1 MWTPKK
7 LLNYWNRLQH
17 SLWFVPVICTLGGVF
32 VAVSMLWID
41 SSLKRSWED
50 SFWLETTTNGAQTVL
65 STIAG
70 GMITVA
76 GVVLSME
83 MVTLSI
89 TSSQFG
95 SRVLRS
101 RLGDRT
107 TQWTIGAFMGT
118 AVYSLVVLKMVR
130 KLGEDNFFIPHLSVM
145 AAILFALGSLMILLY
160 FIHHVAMIAQAPE
173 IVASLATDLRHSM
186 ERIFPDMI
194 GDPPPKEN
202 SHEREVTDQEW
213 KALKDGI
220 TIESTREGYIQGI
233 EGDDLIALATR
244 HDLIIELPK
253 RPGDFLS
260 YGETLA
266 KVAARGQI
274 DEAQV
279 IHAINDAFYIGNNRT
294 PWQDVNC
301 SVHELSQMGVRA
313 LSPGIND
320 PYTAVNCIDRL
331 SSALAQLAQRKM
343 PAPNRFDHDGHL
355 RLIADCQNFSS
366 VMHAAFDQM
375 RSYAISSAA
384 VSQRMMEGYQRIAN
398 AVTHEDHAEDVQ
410 RQARLTM
417 EGALEQK
424 HHPADVRIIQE
435 QYERLI
441 KQLEP
446 LLDKKKDEDFKA
458 DQKPADQESEKEGEA
473 SGEVIG

>member
-1 MWTPKK
+1 MLSPKK
-7 LLNYWNRLQH
+7 LLNYWDRLQH
-17 SLWFVPVICTLGGVF
+17 SLWFVPVLCTLGGVL
-32 VAVSMLWID
+32 VAIAMLGID
-41 SSLKRSWED
+41 YSLKRSWED
-50 SFWLETTTNGAQTVL
+50 IFWLETTTNGAQTVL

-145 AAILFALGSLMILLY
+145 AAIIFALGSLMILLY

-173 IVASLATDLRHSM
+173 IVASLAADLRHSM
-186 ERIFPDMI
+186 ERIFPDEI
-194 GDPPPKEN
+194 GDPPPKQN

-213 KALKDGI
+213 KALENGV
-220 TIESTREGYIQGI
+220 TIRSNREGYIQGI
-233 EGDDLIALATR
+233 EGDDLITLAVR
-244 HDLIIELPK
+244 HNLIIELPK

-260 YGETLA
+260 RGEPLA
-266 KVAARGQI
+266 RVAVGEQV
-274 DEAQV
+274 DENALSR
-279 IHAINDAFYIGNNRT
+279 AINNAFFIGNNRT

-331 SSALAQLAQRKM
+331 SSALAQLAQRQM
-343 PAPNRFDHDGHL
+343 PAANRFDHDGHL
-355 RLIADCQNFSS
+355 RLIVDRQTFTS

-375 RSYAISSAA
+375 RSYAVSSAA
-384 VSQRMMEGYQRIAN
+384 VSQRLMEGYQRIAD
-398 AVTHEDHAEDVQ
+398 AVSHGDHAADVLH
-410 RQARLTM
+410 QARLTM
-417 EGALEQK
+417 EGALEQP
-424 HHPADVRIIQE
+424 HHPADLKIIQE
-435 QYERLI
+435 QYERLTH
-441 KQLEP
+441 QLEP
-446 LLDKKKDEDFKA
+446 LLEKKKESQPDQDPIDE
-458 DQKPADQESEKEGEA
+458 ESDEEGEA

>member
-1 MWTPKK
+1 MWSLKK

-17 SLWFVPVICTLGGVF
+17 SLWFVPVLCTLGGVL
-32 VAVSMLWID
+32 VAIAMLWID
-41 SSLKRSWED
+41 HSLKRSWED
-50 SFWLETTTNGAQTVL
+50 VFWLETTTNGAQTVL

-173 IVASLATDLRHSM
+173 IVASLADDLRHSM
-186 ERIFPDMI
+186 ERIFPDKI
-194 GDPPPKEN
+194 GDPPPKVN
-202 SHEREVTDQEW
+202 SHQREVTDEEW
-213 KALKDGI
+213 KALKEGI
-220 TIESTREGYIQGI
+220 AIASSREGYIQGI
-233 EGDDLIALATR
+233 EGDDLISLAVQ

-260 YGETLA
+260 RGETLA
-266 KVAARGQI
+266 RVAALSQI
-274 DEAQV
+274 DETKV
-279 IHAINDAFYIGNNRT
+279 IQAINEAFLIGNNRT

-331 SSALAQLAQRKM
+331 SSAMAQLAQRKM
-343 PAPNRFDHDGHL
+343 PAANRFDHEGHL
-355 RLIADCQNFSS
+355 RLIVDRQTFSS

-375 RSYAISSAA
+375 RSYSVGSVA
-384 VSQRMMEGYQRIAN
+384 VSQRLMEGYQRIAN
-398 AVTHEDHAEDVQ
+398 AVTDEDHADDVLH
-410 RQARLTM
+410 QARLTM
-417 EGALEQK
+417 EGTLEQP
-424 HHPADVRIIQE
+424 HHPADLKIIQE
-435 QYERLI
+435 QYVRLAE
-441 KQLEP
+441 KLEP
-446 LLDKKKDEDFKA
+446 LLEKKKENQTDEDKV
-458 DQKPADQESEKEGEA
+458 DEESNEEGEA

>member
-1 MWTPKK
+1 MLSLKK
-7 LLNYWNRLQH
+7 LINYWNRLQH
-17 SLWFVPVICTLGGVF
+17 SLWFVPVLCTLGGV
-32 VAVSMLWID
+32 VGAVLMLWID
-41 SSLKRSWED
+41 HSLKRSWED
-50 SFWLETTTNGAQTVL
+50 FFWLETTTNGAQTVL

-186 ERIFPDMI
+186 ERIFPDKI

-202 SHEREVTDQEW
+202 SHEREVTEEEW
-213 KALKDGI
+213 NALKEGV
-220 TIESTREGYIQGI
+220 TVQSTREGYIQGI
-233 EGDDLIALATR
+233 EGDDLIALATQLN
-244 HDLIIELPK
+244 LIIELPK

-260 YGETLA
+260 RGETLA
-266 KVAARGQI
+266 RVAALDQI
-274 DEAQV
+274 DENEVAR
-279 IHAINDAFYIGNNRT
+279 AINETFFIGNNRT

-331 SSALAQLAQRKM
+331 SSALAQLAQRQM
-343 PAPNRFDHDGHL
+343 PAANRFDHDGHL
-355 RLIADCQNFSS
+355 RLIVDRQTFSS

-384 VSQRMMEGYQRIAN
+384 VSQRLMEGYQRIAD
-398 AVTHEDHAEDVQ
+398 AVTHETHAEDVLH
-410 RQARLTM
+410 QARLTM
-417 EGALEQK
+417 EGALEQP
-424 HHPADVRIIQE
+424 HHPADLKIIQE
-435 QYERLI
+435 QYERLN
-441 KQLEP
+441 KKLEP
-446 LLDKKKDEDFKA
+446 LLEKKEEAPPSDQNPVDDESD
-458 DQKPADQESEKEGEA
+458 EEGEA

>member
-1 MWTPKK
+1 MLSLKK

-17 SLWFVPVICTLGGVF
+17 SLWFVPVLCTVGGVL
-32 VAVSMLWID
+32 VAITMLWID
-41 SSLKRSWED
+41 YSLKRSWED
-50 SFWLETTTNGAQTVL
+50 FFWLQTTTNGAQTVL

-107 TQWTIGAFMGT
+107 TQWTIGAFMGN

-130 KLGEDNFFIPHLSVM
+130 KIGEEDFFIPHLSVM

-173 IVASLATDLRHSM
+173 IVASLASDLRHSM
-186 ERIFPDMI
+186 ERIFPDKI

-202 SHEREVTDQEW
+202 SHEREVTDEEW
-213 KALKDGI
+213 EALKNGI
-220 TIESTREGYIQGI
+220 TIEATSEGYIQGI
-233 EGDDLIALATR
+233 EGDDLISLASR
-244 HDLIIELPK
+244 HNLIIELPK

-260 YGETLA
+260 LGETLA
-266 KVAARGQI
+266 RVAALDQL
-274 DEAQV
+274 DEGAV
-279 IHAINDAFYIGNNRT
+279 AKAINEAFYIGNNRT

-320 PYTAVNCIDRL
+320 PYTAVNCVDRL
-331 SSALAQLAQRKM
+331 SSALAQLAQRQM
-343 PAPNRFDHDGHL
+343 PAANRFDHDGHL
-355 RLIADCQNFSS
+355 RLIVDCQTFSS

-375 RSYAISSAA
+375 RSYAVGSVA
-384 VSQRMMEGYQRIAN
+384 VSQRLMEGYQRIAD
-398 AVTHEDHAEDVQ
+398 AISRDDYAKDVLH
-410 RQARLTM
+410 QARLTM
-417 EGALEQK
+417 EGALEQP
-424 HHPADVRIIQE
+424 HHPADLRIIQE
-435 QYERLI
+435 QYERLA
-441 KQLEP
+441 KQMEP
-446 LLDKKKDEDFKA
+446 LLEKKKEDEKDLNPV
-458 DQKPADQESEKEGEA
+458 DEESDEEGEA

>member
-1 MWTPKK
+1 MLSLKK

-17 SLWFVPVICTLGGVF
+17 SLWFVPVLCTVGGVL
-32 VAVSMLWID
+32 VAIAMLWLD
-41 SSLKRSWED
+41 YSWKRSWED
-50 SFWLETTTNGAQTVL
+50 FFWLETTTNGAQTVL

-173 IVASLATDLRHSM
+173 IVASLAADLRHSM
-186 ERIFPDMI
+186 ERIFPDKI
-194 GDPPPKEN
+194 GDPPPKVN
-202 SHEREVTDQEW
+202 SHEREVTEEEW
-213 KALKDGI
+213 NALKEGV
-220 TIESTREGYIQGI
+220 TIESTSEGYIQGI
-233 EGDDLIALATR
+233 EGDDLIALAVR
-244 HDLIIELPK
+244 HNLIIELPK

-266 KVAARGQI
+266 RVAALEQI
-274 DEAQV
+274 DETKVARS
-279 IHAINDAFYIGNNRT
+279 INEAFLIGNNRT

-331 SSALAQLAQRKM
+331 SSAMAQLAQRHM
-343 PAPNRFDHDGHL
+343 PAANRFDHDGHL
-355 RLIADCQNFSS
+355 RLIVDCQTFSS

-375 RSYAISSAA
+375 RSYAVSSAA
-384 VSQRMMEGYQRIAN
+384 VSQRLMEGYRRIAD
-398 AVTHEDHAEDVQ
+398 AVTQATDAEDVLH
-410 RQARLTM
+410 QARLTM
-417 EGALEQK
+417 EGALEK
-424 HHPADVRIIQE
+424 PHHPADLTIIQE
-435 QYERLI
+435 QYERLT
-441 KQLEP
+441 KHLEP
-446 LLDKKKDEDFKA
+446 LLEKKKEATKDEDPV
-458 DQKPADQESEKEGEA
+458 DEESDEEGAA

>member
-1 MWTPKK
+1 MLPLKK
-7 LLNYWNRLQH
+7 LLNYWNQLQH
-17 SLWFVPVICTLGGVF
+17 SLWFVPVLCTLGGVT
-32 VAVSMLWID
+32 VAITMLWID
-41 SSLKRSWED
+41 HSLKRSWED
-50 SFWLETTTNGAQTVL
+50 FFWLETTTNGAQTVL

-130 KLGEDNFFIPHLSVM
+130 KLGEDNFFVPHLSVM

-173 IVASLATDLRHSM
+173 IVASLASDLRHSM
-186 ERIFPDMI
+186 ERIFPDKI
-194 GDPPPKEN
+194 GDPPPQVN
-202 SHEREVTDQEW
+202 SHKREVTEEEW
-213 KALKDGI
+213 NALKDGVGI
-220 TIESTREGYIQGI
+220 ASTREGYIQGI
-233 EGDDLIALATR
+233 EGDDLIALAVK
-244 HDLIIELPK
+244 HNLIIQLPK

-260 YGETLA
+260 RGETLA
-266 KVAARGQI
+266 RVAALDQI
-274 DEAQV
+274 DETKVAS
-279 IHAINDAFYIGNNRT
+279 AINDTFFIGNNRT

-343 PAPNRFDHDGHL
+343 PAANRFDHDGHL
-355 RLIADCQNFSS
+355 RLIVDCQTFTS

-375 RSYAISSAA
+375 RSYSVGSVA
-384 VSQRMMEGYQRIAN
+384 VSQRLMEGYQRIAD
-398 AVTHEDHAEDVQ
+398 AITHEEHAEDVLH
-410 RQARLTM
+410 QARLTM
-417 EGALEQK
+417 EGALEQP
-424 HHPADVRIIQE
+424 HHPADLKVIQE
-435 QYERLI
+435 QYERLA

-446 LLDKKKDEDFKA
+446 LLEKVKQAQANQDSVDEPSD
-458 DQKPADQESEKEGEA
+458 EEGEA

>member
-1 MWTPKK
+1 MIAPNK
-7 LLNYWNRLQH
+7 LLNYWNRIQH
-17 SLWFVPVICTLGGVF
+17 SLWFIPVLCTLGGV
-32 VAVSMLWID
+32 ASAICMLTLD
-41 SSLKRSWED
+41 HSLDLSWD
-50 SFWLETTTNGAQTVL
+50 DYFWLQTTTNGAQTVL

-130 KLGEDNFFIPHLSVM
+130 RIGEDNFFIPHLSVM
-145 AAILFALGSLMILLY
+145 AAIIFALGSLTILLY

-173 IVASLATDLRHSM
+173 IVAGLASDLKHSM
-186 ERIFPDMI
+186 ERIFPDKI
-194 GDPPPKEN
+194 GDPPPKQN
-202 SHEREVTDQEW
+202 SHDRDVTDEEW
-213 KALKDGI
+213 ELLRHGI
-220 TIESTREGYIQGI
+220 TVECRREGYIQGI
-233 EGDDLIALATR
+233 EGDDLIHLATKQ
-244 HDLIIELPK
+244 DLIIQLPK

-260 YGETLA
+260 RGETMA
-266 KVAARGQI
+266 KVAVKGQV
-274 DEAQV
+274 DESKLSA
-279 IHAINDAFYIGNNRT
+279 AINEAFFIGNNRT

-343 PAPNRFDHDGHL
+343 PSPNRFDHDGHL
-355 RLIADCQNFSS
+355 RLVVDRQTFSS

-384 VSQRMMEGYQRIAN
+384 VSQRLMEGYQRIAD
-398 AVTHEDHAEDVQ
+398 AVVGGDQAEDVLH
-410 RQARLTM
+410 QARLTM
-417 EGALEQK
+417 EGALEQS
-424 HHPADVRIIQE
+424 HHPADMKVIQE
-435 QYERLI
+435 QFQRLTD
-441 KQLEP
+441 QLQP
-446 LLDKKKDEDFKA
+446 LIQQIEQQTPDEDENPN
-458 DQKPADQESEKEGEA
+458 DDESSDEGEA

>member
-1 MWTPKK
+1 M
-7 LLNYWNRLQH
+7 
-17 SLWFVPVICTLGGVF
+17 
-32 VAVSMLWID
+32 VAFAMLSID
-41 SSLKRSWED
+41 YSLKTSWSD
-50 SFWLETTTNGAQTVL
+50 FFWLETTTNGAQTVL

-130 KLGEDNFFIPHLSVM
+130 KLGEEDFFIPHVSVLV
-145 AAILFALGSLMILLY
+145 AILFALGSLMILLY

-186 ERIFPDMI
+186 ERIFPDKI
-194 GDPPPKEN
+194 GDPPPKDDR
-202 SHEREVTDQEW
+202 HEREVTDREW
-213 KALKDGI
+213 HAIKDGI
-220 TIESTREGYIQGI
+220 TIASTREGYIQGI
-233 EGDDLIALATR
+233 EGEDLIALAAH
-244 HDLIIELPK
+244 HDLTIELPK

-260 YGETLA
+260 RGETLA
-266 KVAARGQI
+266 RVAAWGQV
-274 DEAQV
+274 DEAKV
-279 IHAINDAFYIGNNRT
+279 NRAINEAFFIGNNRT

-343 PAPNRFDHDGHL
+343 PRTNRFDHDGHL
-355 RLIADCQNFSS
+355 RLIADCQTFSS

-375 RSYAISSAA
+375 RSHAISSAA
-384 VSQRMMEGYQRIAN
+384 VSQRLMEGYQRIAD
-398 AVTHEDHAEDVQ
+398 AVTDEGQADDV
-410 RQARLTM
+410 RHQARLTM
-417 EGALEQK
+417 EGALEQG
-424 HHPADVRIIQE
+424 HHPADLKVIQD

-441 KQLEP
+441 KHLEP
-446 LLDKKKDEDFKA
+446 LLEKKKEEDA
-458 DQKPADQESEKEGEA
+458 QSNNNPGDQESDEEGEA

>member
-1 MWTPKK
+1 MLSPKK
-7 LLNYWNRLQH
+7 LLNYFNRLQH
-17 SLWFVPVICTLGGVF
+17 SLWFVPVLCTLGGVL
-32 VAVSMLWID
+32 VAISMLWID
-41 SSLKRSWED
+41 SSLKRSWEEF
-50 SFWLETTTNGAQTVL
+50 FWLETTTNGAQTVL

-160 FIHHVAMIAQAPE
+160 FIHHIAMIAQAPE
-173 IVASLATDLRHSM
+173 IVASLASDLRHSM
-186 ERIFPDMI
+186 ERIFPDKI
-194 GDPPPKEN
+194 GDPPPQVN
-202 SHEREVTDQEW
+202 SHQREVTDQEW
-213 KALKDGI
+213 NALKEGI
-220 TIESTREGYIQGI
+220 TIQSTREGYIQGI
-233 EGDDLIALATR
+233 EGDDLISLASH
-244 HDLIIELPK
+244 HDLLIELPK

-266 KVAARGQI
+266 RVAAWGQI
-274 DEAQV
+274 DETKV
-279 IHAINDAFYIGNNRT
+279 THAINEAFFIGNNRT

-331 SSALAQLAQRKM
+331 SSAMAQLAQRQM
-343 PAPNRFDHDGHL
+343 PSANRFDHDGHL
-355 RLIADCQNFSS
+355 RLIVDRQTFSS

-384 VSQRMMEGYQRIAN
+384 VSQRLMEGYQRIAD
-398 AVTHEDHAEDVQ
+398 AVTHEDHAEDVLN
-410 RQARLTM
+410 QARLTM
-417 EGALEQK
+417 EGALEQP
-424 HHPADVRIIQE
+424 HHPADLKIIQE
-435 QYERLI
+435 QYERLT

-446 LLDKKKDEDFKA
+446 LLQKKKESQAKQDPVDE
-458 DQKPADQESEKEGEA
+458 ESDAEGEA

>member
-1 MWTPKK
+1 MLSLKK
-7 LLNYWNRLQH
+7 LLNYSNRLQH
-17 SLWFVPVICTLGGVF
+17 SLWFVPVLCTLGGVM
-32 VAVSMLWID
+32 VAILMLWLD
-41 SSLKRSWED
+41 HTLKRSWED
-50 SFWLETTTNGAQTVL
+50 FFWLETTANGAQTVL

-76 GVVLSME
+76 GIVLSME

-186 ERIFPDMI
+186 ERIFPDKI
-194 GDPPPKEN
+194 GDPPPKVN
-202 SHEREVTDQEW
+202 SHLREVTDEEW
-213 KALKDGI
+213 DSLKNGI

-233 EGDDLIALATR
+233 EGDDLIALAVQ
-244 HDLIIELPK
+244 HNLIIELPK

-260 YGETLA
+260 TGETMA
-266 KVAARGQI
+266 RVAVQEKIDQTKVA
-274 DEAQV
+274 
-279 IHAINDAFYIGNNRT
+279 HAINEAFFIGNNRT

-331 SSALAQLAQRKM
+331 SSALAQLSQRQM
-343 PAPNRFDHDGHL
+343 PAANRFDHDGHL
-355 RLIADCQNFSS
+355 RLIVDRQTFSS
-366 VMHAAFDQM
+366 VMHAAFDQI
-375 RSYAISSAA
+375 RSYAVNSAA
-384 VSQRMMEGYQRIAN
+384 VSQRLMEGYQRIAD
-398 AVTHEDHAEDVQ
+398 AVTHEDHAADVLH
-410 RQARLTM
+410 QARLTM
-417 EGALEQK
+417 EGALEQP
-424 HHPADVRIIQE
+424 HHPADLKIIQE
-435 QYERLI
+435 QYERLT

-446 LLDKKKDEDFKA
+446 LLEKKEDPQA
-458 DQKPADQESEKEGEA
+458 DQNPVDEESNEEGEA

>member
-1 MWTPKK
+1 MFSPVK
-7 LLNYWNRLQH
+7 LLTYWNRLQH
-17 SLWFVPVICTLGGVF
+17 SLWFVPVLCTLGGVF
-32 VAVSMLWID
+32 VAVVMLWVD
-41 SSLKRSWED
+41 YSLKGSWDEF
-50 SFWLETTTNGAQTVL
+50 FWLETTIDGAQTVL

-107 TQWTIGAFMGT
+107 TQWTIGAFMGN
-118 AVYSLVVLKMVR
+118 AVYSLIILKMVR
-130 KLGEDNFFIPHLSVM
+130 KLGEENFFIPHLSVM
-145 AAILFALGSLMILLY
+145 ASILFALGSLMILLY

-186 ERIFPDMI
+186 ERIFPDKI
-194 GDPPPKEN
+194 GDPPPNTN
-202 SHEREVTDQEW
+202 SHEREVTDEEW
-213 KALKDGI
+213 NALKEGI
-220 TIESTREGYIQGI
+220 SVESKREGYIQGI
-233 EGDDLIALATR
+233 EGDDLIALASE
-244 HDLIIELPK
+244 HNLIVELPK

-266 KVAARGQI
+266 RVAAWDQI
-274 DEAQV
+274 DEPKV
-279 IHAINDAFYIGNNRT
+279 IHAINEAFFIGNNRT

-331 SSALAQLAQRKM
+331 SSALSQLAQRKM
-343 PAPNRFDHDGHL
+343 PVANRFDHDGHL
-355 RLIADCQNFSS
+355 RLITDRQTFSS
-366 VMHAAFDQM
+366 VMHAAFDQI
-375 RSYAISSAA
+375 RSYAVSSVA
-384 VSQRMMEGYQRIAN
+384 VSQRLMEGYQRIAD
-398 AVTHEDHAEDVQ
+398 AVTHEDHAEDVLH
-410 RQARLTM
+410 QARLTM
-417 EGALEQK
+417 EGALEQA
-424 HHPADVRIIQE
+424 HHPADLKVIQE
-435 QYERLI
+435 QYERLS

-446 LLDKKKDEDFKA
+446 LLEKKKNAQEQA
-458 DQKPADQESEKEGEA
+458 DQNPADEESDEEGDA